1 MFRKRKISQMK
12 INNVCIIG
20 GSGFV
25 GKHIANLLTTQEIN
39 LRIPTRHR
47 ERAKE
52 LLVLPTADVVEADV
66 HDDAALDRLLVGM
79 DAVINLAGILHGDFK
94 AVHVELPRKVVAAC
108 TRNGITRLLHMS
120 ALNAGIDRP
129 SAYLRSKGEGERIVM
144 ASSLAATAFRPSV
157 IFGPGDSSL
166 SLFARLGRWLPVLP
180 LASPRA
186 KFQPVFVEN
195 VAHAF
200 AASLEDPNTFGRS
213 YDLCGPRC
221 YTLRQLVEYAAHITG
236 HNPAIIGLNDGL
248 SYLQALV
255 TEFLPGKLMTRD
267 NYYSMKMDSVC
278 GSGVNNLVEVW
289 GIQPAALEEIAP
301 LYLANLMPRERYDRF
316 RHRAGR

>member
-1 MFRKRKISQMK
+1 MK

-25 GKHIANLLTTQEIN
+25 GKHIANLLTTQEIS

-52 LLVLPTADVVEADV
+52 LLILPTVDVVEANV
-66 HDDAALDRLLVGM
+66 HNDAALDRLLTGM
-79 DAVINLAGILHGDFK
+79 DAVINLVGILHGDFRS
-94 AVHVELPRKVVAAC
+94 AHVELPRKIVAAC
-108 TRNGITRLLHMS
+108 NRNGIARLLHMS
-120 ALNAGIDRP
+120 ALNAGVDRP

-144 ASSLAATAFRPSV
+144 ASGLITTIFRPSV

-166 SLFARLGRWLPVLP
+166 NLFAKLARWLLVLP
-180 LASPRA
+180 LASPDA

-200 AASLEDPNTFGRS
+200 AASLTAPNTFGQS
-213 YDLCGPRC
+213 YDLCGPKC
-221 YTLRQLVEYAAHITG
+221 YSLRQLVEYAAHVTG
-236 HNPAIIGLNDGL
+236 HDPVIIGLNDGL
-248 SYLQALV
+248 SYLQALMM
-255 TEFLPGKLMTRD
+255 EFLPGKLMTRD
-267 NYYSMKMDSVC
+267 NYYSMKVDSVC
-278 GSGVNNLVEVW
+278 GSAALSNFTEVW
-289 GIQPAALEEIAP
+289 GIRPTELEEVAP
-301 LYLANLMPRERYDRF
+301 LYLANRMPRERYDRY